1 MFTDGLED
9 MELQYPWALLLLLLI
24 PIAIY
29 LGRKYKRGTGFSA
42 VSFVD
47 RSLEPTAMKKHG
59 IAFLGVV
66 FITCSVLAVAN
77 IQYSSFWQKTYLE
90 SKWIMIVQDLSGSM
104 NRPGGEGGHLTL
116 GDVALEG
123 ARAFVDMRQ
132 KDDLVG
138 LLGFSSYAKMIC
150 PPTFDKDI
158 LKAKL
163 DLLSRESDSIV
174 FRELTVGGATN
185 ASYAAWLALCT
196 FFMLLPE
203 ENQLTFE
210 QLRDLRYSLVGK
222 TLRRVDVPEKLRRIK
237 FGHGMAIVLFTDGR
251 IEANKG
257 DEDVRKGLP
266 NFVNVIELIK
276 QLGVKIYLIV
286 VGGEVNPEVEA
297 AVQGPEQDSRIGRIF
312 YMPRTFSV
320 EKIKEVYTN
329 IHNMEKNRL
338 LVKISKKKKETRWAF
353 GCIAMGF
360 LIVFCS
366 LRVTPWFREV

>member
-1 MFTDGLED
+1 
-9 MELQYPWALLLLLLI
+9 MEFEYPWALLLLLCI
-24 PIAIY
+24 PIVVY
-29 LGRKYKRGTGFSA
+29 VGRKYKIGTGFSA

-47 RSLEPTAMKKHG
+47 RSLQPGAIKRHG
-59 IAFLGVV
+59 TAFLGIMFV
-66 FITCSVLAVAN
+66 TCSILAVAN
-77 IQYSSFWQKTYLE
+77 IRYSSFWHKTYLE

-123 ARAFVDMRQ
+123 AGAFVDMRQ
-132 KDDLVG
+132 KDDLIG
-138 LLGFSSYAKMIC
+138 LIGFSSYAKMIC

-203 ENQLTFE
+203 DNQLSFE

-222 TLRRVDVPEKLRRIK
+222 TLRRVEVPEKLKRIR

-251 IEANKG
+251 IDANKG

-266 NFVNVIELIK
+266 NFVNVVKLVKE
-276 QLGVKIYLIV
+276 LGVKIYLIV
-286 VGGEVNPEVEA
+286 VGGEVNPEVET
-297 AVQGPEQDSRIGRIF
+297 AVQGTDKDSRVGRIF

-329 IHNMEKNRL
+329 IHQMEKNRL
-338 LVKISKKKKETRWAF
+338 LVKIAKKKKEMRWAF
-353 GCIAMGF
+353 GYIAMGF
-360 LIVFCS
+360 LVAFCF
-366 LRVTPWFREV
+366 LRVTPWFRAL

>member
-1 MFTDGLED
+1 MAF
-9 MELQYPWALLLLLLI
+9 QYPWALLLLLFV
-24 PIAIY
+24 PIALY
-29 LGRKYKRGTGFSA
+29 VKQKHKTGTGFSA
-42 VSFVD
+42 VSFVN
-47 RSLEPTAMKKHG
+47 RNLQPGAIKKYG
-59 IAFLGVV
+59 TGFLGIM
-66 FITCSVLAVAN
+66 FITCAILAVAN
-77 IQYSSFWQKTYLE
+77 IQYSSIWHKTYLE

-123 ARAFVDMRQ
+123 ARAFVDMRH
-132 KDDLVG
+132 KDDLIG
-138 LLGFSSYAKMIC
+138 LIGFSSYAKMIC

-203 ENQLTFE
+203 ESQLSFDE
-210 QLRDLRYSLVGK
+210 LRDFRFSLVGK
-222 TLRRVDVPEKLRRIK
+222 TLKRVEVPEKLKRIQ
-237 FGHGMAIVLFTDGR
+237 FGHGMAVVLFTDGR

-257 DEDVRKGLP
+257 DEDARKGLP

-276 QLGVKIYLIV
+276 KLGVKIYLIV

-297 AVQGPEQDSRIGRIF
+297 AVQNTKKESRVGRIF

-320 EKIKEVYTN
+320 EKIKEVYGN
-329 IHNMEKNRL
+329 INDMEKNRL
-338 LVKISKKKKETRWAF
+338 LVKISKKKREMRWVF
-353 GCIAMGF
+353 GCIATGF
-360 LIVFCS
+360 LVAFCF
-366 LRVTPWFREV
+366 LRLTPWFRKL

>member
-1 MFTDGLED
+1 MF
-9 MELQYPWALLLLLLI
+9 M
-24 PIAIY
+24 
-29 LGRKYKRGTGFSA
+29 
-42 VSFVD
+42 
-47 RSLEPTAMKKHG
+47 
-59 IAFLGVV
+59 
-66 FITCSVLAVAN
+66 TCSILAVAN
-77 IQYSSFWQKTYLE
+77 IQYSSIWHKTYLE

-104 NRPGGEGGHLTL
+104 NRPGGEAGLTL
-116 GDVALEG
+116 GDVALGG
-123 ARAFVDMRQ
+123 ARAFVDMRH
-132 KDDLVG
+132 KDDLIG
-138 LLGFSSYAKMIC
+138 LIGFSSYAKMIC

-203 ENQLTFE
+203 ESQLSFE
-210 QLRDLRYSLVGK
+210 QLRDFRFSLVGK
-222 TLRRVDVPEKLRRIK
+222 TLKRVEVPEKLKRIQ

-257 DEDVRKGLP
+257 DEDARKGLP

-276 QLGVKIYLIV
+276 ALGVKIYLIV

-297 AVQGPEQDSRIGRIF
+297 AVQSTKKESRVGRIF

-320 EKIKEVYTN
+320 EKIKEVYGN
-329 IHNMEKNRL
+329 IHDMEKNRL
-338 LVKISKKKKETRWAF
+338 LVKISKKKKEMRWAF

-360 LIVFCS
+360 LIAFCF
-366 LRVTPWFREV
+366 LRLTPWFRKL